1 MNYRETLRRRAAA
14 RGATI
19 LLPESG
25 DLRVQAAA
33 ARLRSEGIADAVLV
47 GPGALEPA
55 KDPRLPRVAQLL
67 RDRRPD
73 QVEDAVHAIDLASD
87 PLRFAAGLVA
97 LGEADGCVAG
107 AVHTTA
113 EVLRAALWTI
123 GPAPGVSCVSS
134 AFYMVHPD
142 GRVFTFTDCAVV
154 PEPTPEELASIALGA
169 ARDRTRLVGDTPK
182 VAFLSYSSSGSARGQ
197 AIDRV
202 REAVA
207 HFRQLAPDIV
217 VDGEL
222 QVDAAIDP
230 DVAQRKSPDSPLGG
244 QANVLVFPDLNC
256 GNIAY
261 KLLHRLGGAVA
272 LGPLLQGLA
281 RPMSDLSRGAS
292 TEDIVEVSA
301 MVALQGAEAPETLD
315 SRTLR

>member
-1 MNYRETLRRRAAA
+1 VNYRETLRRRAAA

-33 ARLRSEGIADAVLV
+33 ARLRSEGIADAVLI

-154 PEPTPEELASIALGA
+154 PEPTPDELASIALGA

-182 VAFLSYSSSGSARGQ
+182 VAFLSYSSNGSARGP

-207 HFRQLAPDIV
+207 RFRERAPDIV

-222 QVDAAIDP
+222 QVDAAID
-230 DVAQRKSPDSPLGG
+230 AEIGLRKAPDSPLAG
-244 QANVLVFPDLNC
+244 QANVLVFPDLNS

-261 KLLHRLGGAVA
+261 KLVHRLGGCVA

-292 TEDIVEVSA
+292 TEDIVEVAA
-301 MVALQGAEAPETLD
+301 MVALQGAEAPEALD